1 MTNDNLRKRWL
12 IVIDWYCICKRAG
25 ETVNHLL
32 LHCPIV
38 GELWSM
44 VYTLFGVSWV
54 MPKEVVELL
63 AIWPGKFRKHKN
75 GVIWNV
81 VPTVRCGAFGG
92 RGVLRFLK
100 EPKEWFMSWRWHVYK
115 LCLGGQMHW
124 ASSFFLA
131 WLICSIDVA

>member
-1 MTNDNLRKRWL
+1 MTNENLRKRWL

-81 VPTVRCGAFGG
+81 VPTV
-92 RGVLRFLK
+92 
-100 EPKEWFMSWRWHVYK
+100 
-115 LCLGGQMHW
+115 
-124 ASSFFLA
+124 
-131 WLICSIDVA
+131 